1 MTMTQPVNTSGWIP
15 AGRAVLVLPNDVQD
29 KKSLIHLPATVTDRT
44 KMMQDR
50 AIVIAVGPEAWSEES
65 AARAKPGDQ
74 VILAAF
80 SGYLLEGDDKK
91 LYRFVNERDI
101 FAVRNQETSNV

>member
-1 MTMTQPVNTSGWIP
+1 MTNLNMSGWSP
-15 AGRAVLVLPNDVQD
+15 AGRAVLVKPDEVTQ
-29 KKSLIHLPATVTDRT
+29 KKSTIVLPQTVTDRT

-50 AIVIAVGPEAWSEES
+50 AIVVEVGPEAWCEES
-65 AARAKPGDQ
+65 EKRAKPGDR

-80 SGYLLEGDDKK
+80 SGYLLEGEDGV

-101 FAVRNQETSNV
+101 FAVKKES

>member
-1 MTMTQPVNTSGWIP
+1 MNESGWRP
-15 AGRAVLVLPNDVQD
+15 AGRAVLVLPDEVG
-29 KKSLIHLPATVTDRT
+29 KKDSRIVMPATVTDRT

-50 AIVIAVGPEAWSEES
+50 ATVIAVGPEAWKEES
-65 AARAKPGDQ
+65 EARAKPGDK

-101 FAVRNQETSNV
+101 FAVCNEETPNG